1 MNREELIKYGLIVLL
16 SLLIVFILMR
26 VLDLNYIKSLFVK
39 EKFSSYPFNGPTRKP
54 SGNRDAPA
62 PQNVPTE
69 AHVEAVAAA
78 AAPVQS
84 AQKSSTVLGYA
95 EGSNMS
101 NTSAEV
107 TSSES
112 GPSINFKACDLND
125 NVKPEDLLPSGNS
138 EFASLNPVLDGGL
151 KNKQFLDP
159 SKLMGTN
166 TIGQSNRNQSYDLR
180 SEPAIPKMD
189 VGPWMNTTIEADL
202 TRRPLE

>member
-1 MNREELIKYGLIVLL
+1 MNREEIIKYGLIVLL
-16 SLLIVFILMR
+16 SILIVFILMR
-26 VLDLNYIKSLFVK
+26 VLDLNYIKSLFIK
-39 EKFSSYPFNGPTRKP
+39 EKFSTYPFNGPTRKP
-54 SGNRDAPA
+54 SGNRDTPA
-62 PQNVPTE
+62 PQNVP
-69 AHVEAVAAA
+69 VEHKVAAS
-78 AAPVQS
+78 AAPVQPTH
-84 AQKSSTVLGYA
+84 KSSGVSGYV

-101 NTSAEV
+101 DASAEV
-107 TSSES
+107 VSSDS